1 VVPSPPKV
9 RTGKSVMAII
19 GSGPAG
25 LAAADQLNTAGHHV
39 TVYER
44 ADRPGGLL
52 MYGIPN
58 MKIDKR
64 KARSSRKVALHLLS
78 DAFTH
83 PLLLAIWQVVE
94 RRLRLMEEEGV
105 KFVTSVHVGQPGEV
119 SLAELRAKH
128 DAVLLACGATASR
141 DLPAQGRQ
149 LQGIHQAMEF
159 LAVSTQAMVAG
170 KTSPI
175 NAKGGRHV
183 VVIGGGDT
191 GTDCIATL
199 LRQGCSSITN
209 LEILPRPPDSRAED
223 NPWPQWPRVF
233 KVDYGH
239 EEAAVIKG
247 QDPHLHQATGVCG

>member
-1 VVPSPPKV
+1 
-9 RTGKSVMAII
+9 
-19 GSGPAG
+19 
-25 LAAADQLNTAGHHV
+25 
-39 TVYER
+39 
-44 ADRPGGLL
+44 
-52 MYGIPN
+52 
-58 MKIDKR
+58 
-64 KARSSRKVALHLLS
+64 
-78 DAFTH
+78 
-83 PLLLAIWQVVE
+83 
-94 RRLRLMEEEGV
+94 
-105 KFVTSVHVGQPGEV
+105 V

>member
-1 VVPSPPKV
+1 
-9 RTGKSVMAII
+9 
-19 GSGPAG
+19 
-25 LAAADQLNTAGHHV
+25 
-39 TVYER
+39 
-44 ADRPGGLL
+44 
-52 MYGIPN
+52 
-58 MKIDKR
+58 
-64 KARSSRKVALHLLS
+64 
-78 DAFTH
+78 
-83 PLLLAIWQVVE
+83 
-94 RRLRLMEEEGV
+94 MEEEGV

-149 LQGIHQAMEF
+149 LQGIHQAIVGLMISALHHMQPLKRATLCVQEF